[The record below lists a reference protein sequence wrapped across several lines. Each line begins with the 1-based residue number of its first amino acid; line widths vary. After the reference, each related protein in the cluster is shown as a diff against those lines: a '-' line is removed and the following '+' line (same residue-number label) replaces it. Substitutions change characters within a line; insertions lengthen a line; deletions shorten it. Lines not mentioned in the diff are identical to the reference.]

1 MRESYWKLRE
11 RMLAAGVWPQ
21 GWIARGACYSLGL
34 AIVLFALEALLQ
46 LFSPAW
52 GASLGGWVKFL
63 LFDAAL
69 LFTIVA
75 FRGLK
80 RKVLWRLRNRLIV
93 TYVFIGVIPVVLLVL
108 MAFITI
114 YLFAGQFASFV
125 VTSEINSQ
133 LRSMQA
139 VNAAVSNEL
148 AARIEKG
155 ESATAESLTG
165 LRKRDRAWR
174 RRQVYAW
181 HGSTVVPLSAVDAA
195 PVAFPDF
202 FNKEDYAKAI
212 SEGQP
217 FKEIVRDQDELYLRV
232 ASMFD
237 VGKEKLTVVTS
248 EPLDKDLVA
257 RIADNLGE
265 ITLYSAGIPLTD
277 SQKNDSQ
284 KNDLQKSDLQK
295 SDSQK
300 NGQTPG
306 AAEAGP
312 TKEHSFETRLFDE
325 PAKDRNG
332 DKDRDKDGSSAGKGK
347 TGPTPDGQQVFRPT
361 FSVGSLAAP
370 AGTMDREIT
379 FGTPLPVVNWKTGE
393 LARAG
398 ALVKVRTR
406 PSVLYGHLFAALGDI
421 ARGVEYI
428 LLAVLI
434 FFAVIE
440 LIALI
445 IGTRMTRTVT
455 GAVAHLYDATKNV
468 DRGDFSHRIPVKSA
482 DQLAQLSLSFNSM
495 TESIEKLILEQ
506 KEKQRLEGEL
516 AIAQEV
522 QAQLFPRQVSEL
534 ESLEV
539 HGFCRPARTVSG
551 DYYDFLTASSH
562 KLILAV
568 GDISGKGIS
577 AALLMATI
585 HSAVRAYSVESLPQ
599 MRETVA
605 RGSVAREPVAVGAV
619 AGSGRMMA
627 AWPEGIEVSP
637 GALLGLLNHQLYEST
652 PPEKYATLFL
662 AIYDGRSRQLTYSNG
677 GHLPPILIGRDGAV
691 RRLEAGGTV
700 VGLFENVTY
709 DEASVEMHPGEIF
722 LAYSDG
728 VTEPENEFGEFGEER
743 LIDLVSTNRRLPLV
757 QISQTVTAAVDDW
770 IGDNEQPDD
779 ITLVLARAR

>member
-1 MRESYWKLRE
+1 MRKLYWKLRE
-11 RMLAAGVWPQ
+11 RLLTAGLWPK

-34 AIVLFALEALLQ
+34 AVVFFALQILLG
-46 LFSPAW
+46 LFSPKLSA
-52 GASLGGWVKFL
+52 GLEGWVRFL

-69 LFTIVA
+69 LYSIVT
-75 FRGLK
+75 FRALK
-80 RKVLWRLRNRLIV
+80 RKILWRLRNRLIV
-93 TYVFIGVIPVVLLVL
+93 TYIFIGVIPAVLLIV
-108 MAFITI
+108 MALFTA
-114 YLFAGQFASFV
+114 YLFAGQFSGFA
-125 VTSEINSQ
+125 VTSEISTQ
-133 LRSMQA
+133 LRSME
-139 VNAAVSNEL
+139 AANSAIANEL
-148 AARIEKG
+148 AAKLERG
-155 ESATAESLTG
+155 ENANAESLTG
-165 LRKRDRAWR
+165 LKRRNPVWEHRQVCAWYDDKPLPVCTDPKGGTAFLYPEFFREDGNLYAGALRDR
-174 RRQVYAW
+174 
-181 HGSTVVPLSAVDAA
+181 
-195 PVAFPDF
+195 
-202 FNKEDYAKAI
+202 
-212 SEGQP
+212 QP
-217 FKEIVRDQDELYLRV
+217 FHEIVRDRGQLHLRV
-232 ASMFD
+232 ACVLATRS
-237 VGKEKLTVVTS
+237 GKLTVVTS
-248 EPLDKDLVA
+248 EPLDKRLASQFSDS
-257 RIADNLGE
+257 LGE
-265 ITLYSAGIPLTD
+265 ITLYAAG
-277 SQKNDSQ
+277 
-284 KNDLQKSDLQK
+284 LQHD
-295 SDSQK
+295 
-300 NGQTPG
+300 
-306 AAEAGP
+306 
-312 TKEHSFETRLFDE
+312 
-325 PAKDRNG
+325 
-332 DKDRDKDGSSAGKGK
+332 
-347 TGPTPDGQQVFRPT
+347 PT
-361 FSVGSLAAP
+361 FTVGKLPAPSSV
-370 AGTMDREIT
+370 MDHEIW
-379 FGTPLPVVNWKTGE
+379 FGTPLRVVDWKTGKNE
-393 LARAG
+393 TIGTPISPVVR
-398 ALVKVRTR
+398 VRTM
-406 PSVLYGHLFAALGDI
+406 PSLLYGNLFASLEDFAKGI
-421 ARGVEYI
+421 EYI
-428 LLAVLI
+428 LFGVLI
-434 FFAVIE
+434 FFAIIE
-440 LIALI
+440 LVALI
-445 IGTRMTRTVT
+445 IGTRMTQTVT

-599 MRETVA
+599 MRE
-605 RGSVAREPVAVGAV
+605 SVAREPVAVGAV
-619 AGSGRMMA
+619 AGAGRMMA

-662 AIYDGRSRQLTYSNG
+662 GIYDGRSHQLTYSNG
-677 GHLPPILIGRDGAV
+677 GHLPPILIGQDGAV

-700 VGLFENVTY
+700 VGLFDNMTY
-709 DEASVEMHPGEIF
+709 DEGSVVMHPGEIF

-743 LIDLVSTNRRLPLV
+743 LIDLVSAHRQQPLV

>member
-1 MRESYWKLRE
+1 MKQFYSRLRD
-11 RMLAAGVWPQ
+11 RLLAAGFWPQ
-21 GWIARGACYSLGL
+21 GWIARGACYSLGFAIGLFVLQVLLKML
-34 AIVLFALEALLQ
+34 A
-46 LFSPAW
+46 PAW
-52 GASLGGWVKFL
+52 GDSIGGWVKFL

-69 LFTIVA
+69 LFSIVA
-75 FRGLK
+75 FRWLK
-80 RKVLWRLRNRLIV
+80 RKILWRLRNRLIV
-93 TYVFIGVIPVVLLVL
+93 TYVFIGVIPAVLLVA
-108 MAFITI
+108 MAGITI

-133 LRSMQA
+133 LRSLQA

-155 ESATAESLTG
+155 EAPTSESLAG
-165 LRKRDRAWR
+165 LRKRDRAWGR
-174 RRQVYAW
+174 RRVGAW
-181 HGSTVVPLSAVDAA
+181 HGTRVLLISSGSQDPSPMT
-195 PVAFPDF
+195 FPDF
-202 FNKEDYAKAI
+202 FNKDEGEYAKALR
-212 SEGQP
+212 EGQP
-217 FKEIVRDQDELYLRV
+217 FKQIVRDNDQLYLRV
-232 ASMFD
+232 ASVFV
-237 VGKEKLTVVTS
+237 VGSEKLTVTTG
-248 EPLDKDLVA
+248 EPLDENLVSD
-257 RIADNLGE
+257 IAANLGE
-265 ITLYSAGIPLTD
+265 ITLYSAGILLD
-277 SQKNDSQ
+277 SQGKYQNPNAPNAS
-284 KNDLQKSDLQK
+284 
-295 SDSQK
+295 
-300 NGQTPG
+300 
-306 AAEAGP
+306 AA
-312 TKEHSFETRLFDE
+312 KERGFETHLLDDPGKSKSGGGE
-325 PAKDRNG
+325 GGAKP
-332 DKDRDKDGSSAGKGK
+332 GSSPQG
-347 TGPTPDGQQVFRPT
+347 GQQVFRPT
-361 FSVGSLAAP
+361 FTVGSLASP
-370 AGTMDREIT
+370 AGLMDREIT
-379 FGTPLPVVNWKTGE
+379 FPTPLPVVDWKTGE
-393 LARAG
+393 LAPAG
-398 ALVKVRTR
+398 ALVSVRTR
-406 PSVLYGHLFAALGDI
+406 PSVLYAHLFAALGYL

-428 LLAVLI
+428 LLGIFI

-440 LIALI
+440 LVALI

-455 GAVAHLYDATKNV
+455 GAVAQLYDATKHV

-495 TESIEKLILEQ
+495 TESIEKLIQEQ

-522 QAQLFPRQVSEL
+522 QAQLFPRQVTEL

-599 MRETVA
+599 MRE
-605 RGSVAREPVAVGAV
+605 PVAVGAV
-619 AGSGRMMA
+619 AGTSRIMA
-627 AWPEGIEVSP
+627 AWPEGIEISP

-662 AIYDGRSRQLTYSNG
+662 AIYDGRLHRLTYSNG
-677 GHLPPILIGRDGAV
+677 GHLPPILIGSDGTV

-700 VGLFENVTY
+700 VGLFDNMTY
-709 DEASVEMHPGEIF
+709 DEGAVEMHPGEIF

-743 LIDLVSTNRRLPLV
+743 LIGLVSANRRLPLV
-757 QISQTVTAAVDDW
+757 QISQTVTSAVDDW